1 MTISRNKITVNAS
14 ALREFD
20 YCERKFYLNSTYLA
34 NVKLVPQEVIEEVD
48 RAKKHLLETRP
59 ELTISEKE
67 FIGSSE
73 LGIETALEIIV
84 DTLQQRSGPL
94 HIRLTKAKE
103 TDDGLRKGDRM
114 QAAADWEILTAQGV
128 QIDAIYFYF
137 FDRDELLEYK
147 PSLATIQE
155 MLEELEGMR
164 SVLETNA
171 IPNPTDE
178 TIRCVNCEIVSLCLP
193 DEMKMLKHGSV
204 EVPIRKIAPD
214 DPRRPFAVVE
224 PGSYLRKQNGRV
236 IVERKGE
243 ELDSIRM
250 LEISSV
256 SIYGSTSI
264 STPTINSFLENE
276 IPIAFFSFGGWFNGL
291 ATAFPNGN
299 IELRR
304 RQFARYDTEEALD
317 FSRQLI
323 RSKIRNSRTILKRN
337 ADDLSKVPLQL
348 MKDLSKDALEAHSFE
363 SLLGIEGA
371 AAKVYFEN
379 FSKMIRRDEENQQ
392 LTFDFTLRS
401 RRPPA
406 DPVNA
411 MLSYLYSVLI
421 KDLAVISFT
430 VGLEPNLGMFHR
442 TRYNRPAL
450 ALDMAEEFRSIIVD
464 SLVISLINRH
474 EIKQEHFTNTAI
486 GTALS
491 KEVKKILL
499 NGYERRKD
507 VEIEHPYFGY
517 KITYRRLMEV
527 QMRLFAAWLMGEIET
542 YKPFEVR

>member
-1 MTISRNKITVNAS
+1 MTISLNKITLNAS
-14 ALREFD
+14 ALREYD
-20 YCERKFYLNSTYLA
+20 YCERKFYINSTYLT
-34 NVKLVPQEVIEEVD
+34 NVKLIPQEVIEEVN

-59 ELTISEKE
+59 DLHISEKE
-67 FIGSSE
+67 FIGSNE
-73 LGIETALEIIV
+73 LGLDTAVELISDIAR
-84 DTLQQRSGPL
+84 QRTGPL
-94 HIRLTKAKE
+94 HIRLSKAKGIG
-103 TDDGLRKGDRM
+103 DGLRNGDHM

-128 QIDAIYFYF
+128 HIDSIYFYF
-137 FDRDELLEYK
+137 FDQDELLEYK
-147 PSLATIQE
+147 PSVETIQE
-155 MLEELEGMR
+155 MRKELALMR
-164 SVLETNA
+164 SILETNA
-171 IPNPTDE
+171 IPNPTE
-178 TIRCVNCEIVSLCLP
+178 EMIRCSNCEIVSLCLP
-193 DEMKMLKHGSV
+193 NEMNMLNHM
-204 EVPIRKIAPD
+204 ETDVPVRKIAPD
-214 DPRRPFAVVE
+214 DPRRPLAVVE
-224 PGSYLRKQNGRV
+224 PGAYLRKQNGRV

-243 ELDSIRM
+243 ELDSVRM

-256 SIYGSTSI
+256 SIYGSSSI

-304 RQFARYDTEEALD
+304 QQHARYNTDEALE

-337 ADDLSKVPLQL
+337 AIDLPKDAQQL
-348 MKDLSKDALEAHSFE
+348 MKDLAKDALSAQSFE

-371 AAKVYFEN
+371 AAKVYFGN
-379 FSKMIRRDEENQQ
+379 FAKMIKAEKDDQH
-392 LTFDFTLRS
+392 LVFDFTLRS

-421 KDLAVISFT
+421 KDLAVTSFT

-450 ALDMAEEFRSIIVD
+450 ALDLAEEFRSIIVD

-474 EIKQEHFTNTAI
+474 EIKSEHFTNTPI
-486 GTALS
+486 GTILS
-491 KEVKKILL
+491 RDVKKILL

-517 KITYRRLMEV
+517 KISYRRLMDV
-527 QMRLFAAWLMGEIET
+527 QVRLFAAWLMGEIET

>member
-1 MTISRNKITVNAS
+1 MTISRNKVTINAS
-14 ALREFD
+14 ALREYD
-20 YCERKFYLNSTYLA
+20 YCERKFYLNSTYLT
-34 NVKLVPQEVIEEVD
+34 NVNLVPQVVIEEVD
-48 RAKKHLLETRP
+48 RAKKHLLETKP
-59 ELTISEKE
+59 ELQISDKE
-67 FIGSSE
+67 FIGSSV
-73 LGIETALEIIV
+73 LGIETAIEIIT
-84 DTLQQRSGPL
+84 DLRQQRSGPL
-94 HIRLTKAKE
+94 HVRLSKAKE
-103 TDDGLRKGDRM
+103 TEDGLRRGDRM
-114 QAAADWEILTAQGV
+114 QAAAEWEILNAQGV
-128 QIDAIYFYF
+128 QIDTIYFYF
-137 FDRDELLEYK
+137 NDCDELIEYR
-147 PSLATIQE
+147 PTHTTIQE
-155 MLEELEGMR
+155 MHKELEAMR
-164 SVLETNA
+164 EVLETNA

-193 DEMKMLKHGSV
+193 DEMKMLNHGTT
-204 EVPIRKIAPD
+204 ETPIRKIAPD
-214 DPRRPFAVVE
+214 DPRRPFAVIE

-256 SIYGSTSI
+256 SIYGATSI
-264 STPTINSFLENE
+264 STPTINSFLEND
-276 IPIAFFSFGGWFNGL
+276 IPVAFFSFGGWFNGL
-291 ATAFPNGN
+291 ATPFPNGN

-304 RQFARYDTEEALD
+304 RQFARYDSEEALD

-337 ADDLSKVPLQL
+337 AEDLSKSSLQI
-348 MKDLSKDALEAHSFE
+348 MKDLSKDALEAPSFE
-363 SLLGIEGA
+363 TLLGIEGA

-379 FSKMIRRDEENQQ
+379 FSKMIRRDDENQQ

-430 VGLEPNLGMFHR
+430 VGLEPNLGMYHR

-474 EIKQEHFTNTAI
+474 EIKPEHFTNTTI
-486 GTALS
+486 GTLLS

-527 QMRLFAAWLMGEIET
+527 QMRLFAAWLMDEIEL